1 MHRINT
7 IIRVLFVLFIWVT
20 YSSAED
26 IRFAVIADHRDYFA
40 GLENALEFIDSQ
52 NVDFI
57 IVAGDFDP
65 TDEGYV
71 NYYSAHGYAVESEQ
85 QPNRQKVYFVLGNH
99 DSSPSGDVYFEFNIA
114 PYYPTNGPDSAPK
127 GTIFSFDR
135 GDSHFVVTNQY
146 WNYSSGGYIPQQ
158 LDWIENDLASTQKP
172 FKFVIGHEPAFPQ
185 FRHVGDSLD
194 ADPQMREDFWQILSD
209 NHVTA
214 YICGHTHHI
223 YSDLVDGVYQLDA
236 GEAREDSLDVIIV
249 EGSSTVVTAHLF
261 STNGS
266 VPTANDEFETIVI
279 QTVSDKDNVP
289 DQPSNLS
296 ATAMSATQI
305 NLNWSDNSTN
315 ELGFKIERKV
325 SGGIY
330 SKIAEVGADA
340 TSYSDTQCN
349 EATTY
354 AYRVRASNA
363 AGDSI
368 FSNDASATTPSAG
381 GGGGGSQDDV
391 EDFVTRFYQLCLGRN
406 PDQTGLDVWVVALLN
421 GTQTGSGV
429 AYGFVFSQEF
439 LGKNTSNEDFLFVL
453 YEAFLN
459 RKPDAAGMQG
469 WLSAIENGDSREN
482 VLNGFIYSSE
492 FVNLCDQ
499 YGIKAFDGHIP
510 KAQREAVE
518 TFVTRFYQLC
528 LGRDPDAAGLEDWVN
543 NLLNQIQTGADV
555 ADGFIYSHEF
565 INKHTSNDEYL
576 TILYK
581 AFLDRAPDKA
591 GWGVWIAELN
601 NGKDRGYVLNGFL
614 GSQEFIKLC
623 EDYGINPF

>member
-99 DSSPSGDVYFEFNIA
+99 DNSPSGDVYFEFNIA

-279 QTVSDKDNVP
+279 QTDFN
-289 DQPSNLS
+289 N
-296 ATAMSATQI
+296 
-305 NLNWSDNSTN
+305 
-315 ELGFKIERKV
+315 
-325 SGGIY
+325 
-330 SKIAEVGADA
+330 
-340 TSYSDTQCN
+340 
-349 EATTY
+349 
-354 AYRVRASNA
+354 
-363 AGDSI
+363 
-368 FSNDASATTPSAG
+368 
-381 GGGGGSQDDV
+381 GGGSQDDV

-482 VLNGFIYSSE
+482 VLNGFIYSPE